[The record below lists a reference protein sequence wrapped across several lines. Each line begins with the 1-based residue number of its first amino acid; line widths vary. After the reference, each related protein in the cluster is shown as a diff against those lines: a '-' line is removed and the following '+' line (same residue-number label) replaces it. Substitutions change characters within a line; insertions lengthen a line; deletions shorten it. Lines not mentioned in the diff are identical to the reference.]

1 LPSASGRIGHGLA
14 KFGFVHDKILQ
25 AAKNQ
30 IARNQIARNQIA
42 QNPDRATEIA
52 KINDRKE

>member
-30 IARNQIARNQIA
+30 IARNQIA